1 MPDTKPTGE
10 PLSASV
16 KDDAS
21 TDEQLKALKKIEAGV
36 GWVTDQQLGDF
47 FTVHRKS
54 IWDWTAQGRFPPPKK
69 ISPNRTRWSCA
80 TVKKHNDKMK
90 ELPEKEF
97 LSELYGEGASSDE

>member
-1 MPDTKPTGE
+1 MPDTKHSGG
-10 PLSASV
+10 SRG
-16 KDDAS
+16 AS

-80 TVKKHNDKMK
+80 SVKKHNEKMK
-90 ELPEKEF
+90 KLSEKEF
-97 LSELYGEGASSDE
+97 LSERYDAEESDDE